1 MAQTIDEKIQEKLT
15 EAVKQTKEQL
25 FTDFCNATT
34 PDARVKIGHLV
45 DLLPTLTFKLKNNI
59 KR

>member
-1 MAQTIDEKIQEKLT
+1 MAATIEEKIESRLT
-15 EAVKQTKEQL
+15 EAVQKTKEQL
-25 FTDFCNATT
+25 FTDFCNAAT
-34 PDARVKIGHLV
+34 PEQRVKVGHLM